1 MNALQRQKEILKNLE
16 MTGFNHVSELSRLFQ
31 VSEVTIRSDLR
42 VLEQKGFVERK
53 HGSVILKE
61 NENINFSFS
70 SKALVESKVR
80 IASAALSCIEEGDS
94 VFLDAS
100 STSWHFALQLRN
112 IKNIT
117 VISNSIPIFE
127 IFKDYRDGE
136 LIGIPGKLNPASQSF
151 IGPFAETLIKNLRAN
166 KAFISPKAIL
176 PDGLRDNGMLESSI
190 RKCMIDAAE
199 QTIVLADYSKFG
211 NNAILFGIDTLDHV
225 DAVVTDQLPGE
236 EYLKK
241 FKEKEIRLLLAER
254 PAAVNRT

>member
-16 MTGFNHVSELSRLFQ
+16 MNGFNQVTELSRLFQ

-42 VLEQKGFVERK
+42 ALEQKGFVERK
-53 HGSVILKE
+53 HGGVILKE

-94 VFLDAS
+94 IFLDAS

-112 IKNIT
+112 KKNLTI
-117 VISNSIPIFE
+117 ISNSIPIFE
-127 IFKDYRDGE
+127 IFKDYKDGE

-151 IGPFAETLIKNLRAN
+151 IGPFAENMIKNLRTN

-190 RKCMIDAAE
+190 RKCMIDSAE
-199 QTIVLADYSKFG
+199 KTIVIADYSKFG
-211 NNAILFGIDTLDHV
+211 NNGIIFGIDSLDQV
-225 DAVVTDQLPGE
+225 DTVVTDHMPSD

-241 FKEKEIRLLLAER
+241 FKEKNIELRLAEQSV
-254 PAAVNRT
+254 AAGRY